1 VNEDAM
7 SDIFQEVEE
16 EVRRE
21 RFEQLWK
28 KYGNYFIAAAAA
40 LVLAVGGF
48 EAWKAYDLNQRQQ
61 VSDRY
66 QAAQAL
72 AASGKA
78 PEAEAAFLALSSDR
92 HDGYATLAKFHLA
105 GAYLAEGKRD
115 QAVALLREL
124 TQYSDPEIANAA
136 RLRLA
141 WTEADA
147 RPRPEIETILQ
158 PLTAMDSPWR
168 FPAAEV
174 LAYVDLK
181 SGSRTQAEDEY
192 QKLSQELEASAG
204 LRQRAAAIVQYLKAN
219 PAGGAAATPAAPA
232 PAGQGSASK

>member
-1 VNEDAM
+1 M
-7 SDIFQEVEE
+7 TDIFQEVEE
-16 EVRRE
+16 EVRKE
-21 RFEQLWK
+21 RYEKLWK
-28 KYGNYFIAAAAA
+28 QYGNYVIAAAAV
-40 LVLAVGGF
+40 LVLAVGGYQ
-48 EAWKAYDLNQRQQ
+48 AWKAYDLNQRQQ
-61 VSDRY
+61 LSDRY

-72 AASGKA
+72 VAAGNA
-78 PEAEAAFLALSSDR
+78 PQAETAFLEISKDR
-92 HDGYATLAKFHLA
+92 HDGYATLAKFHLV
-105 GAYLAEGKRD
+105 GAYLAQGKRD

-124 TQYSDPEIANAA
+124 TQYSDLEIANAA

-147 RPRPEIETILQ
+147 RSRAEIEAIMQ
-158 PLTAMDSPWR
+158 PLMASDSPWR

-192 QKLSQELEASAG
+192 QKLSQELEATPG

-219 PAGGAAATPAAPA
+219 PAGGAVATPA